1 MTIAA
6 IQSLLNAKLATFAA
20 AQSPAL
26 TVAYENKDY
35 TPATPAKLYLRCF
48 LLPAT
53 PRAAGLGTT
62 AQDYIR
68 GIYQIDVMGLPN
80 TGWAAALEVADKLR
94 THFKRGTMLTSSGTF
109 AGTELVCESVAV
121 APAMA
126 EDTRYK
132 IPVSITFYAYMTA
145 A

>member
-6 IQSLLNAKLATFAA
+6 IQSLLNAKLSTFAA

-35 TPATPAKLYLRCF
+35 TPATPAVPYLRCF

-53 PRAAGLGTT
+53 PQAAGLGTM

-68 GIYQIDVMGLPN
+68 GIYQIDILGLPN
-80 TGWAAALEVADKLR
+80 TGWAAATAIADKLR
-94 THFKRGTMLTSSGTF
+94 THFKRGTRLVGAGAY
-109 AGTELVCESVAV
+109 AGTEVACESVGV
-121 APAMA
+121 MPAMM

-132 IPVSITFYAYMTA
+132 VSVDITFYAYMNPA
-145 A
+145 

>member
-35 TPATPAKLYLRCF
+35 TPATPAVPYLRCF

-53 PRAAGLGTT
+53 PQASALGLN
-62 AQDYIR
+62 ALDRVR
-68 GIYQIDVMGLPN
+68 GIYQVDILGLPN
-80 TGWAAALEVADKLR
+80 TGWSAATAIGDKLR
-94 THFKRGTMLTSSGTF
+94 THFKPGTQLVGAGAY
-109 AGTELVCESVAV
+109 AGTTVTCESVALS
-121 APAMA
+121 PAMT

-132 IPVSITFYAYMTA
+132 ISVSITFYAYMTA